1 SIDKLTNLTFL
12 DISQNQLSELPSSI
26 GDCKLSD
33 LHVSDNFLIGLPD
46 SIVNLTSLETLTA
59 NNNQIERLP
68 NNIG

>member
-46 SIVNLTSLETLTA
+46 SIGKKKRKQEFHLK
-59 NNNQIERLP
+59 
-68 NNIG
+68 